1 MKRLRKANK
10 LSFAYARF
18 MAHNSAPWMLDLIL
32 KKSWIIF
39 ITEVV
44 NNITSRTIGR
54 FLKKTVA
61 EPIVCI
67 LDARNFL
74 FSIFFN
80 MTDKTIYVNLDNV
93 SMLEVN
99 AWKMEIVVHFPS
111 GNWKRQ
117 SIIGVNVLL
126 SKWDVLKETL
136 PEIFA
141 NCDE

>member
-1 MKRLRKANK
+1 
-10 LSFAYARF
+10 
-18 MAHNSAPWMLDLIL
+18 
-32 KKSWIIF
+32 
-39 ITEVV
+39 
-44 NNITSRTIGR
+44 
-54 FLKKTVA
+54 
-61 EPIVCI
+61 VCI